1 MNKPMR
7 EGFVLNDE
15 PIGGDDDNVVDAA
28 TELEA
33 TAPPAPV
40 ETWPIT
46 VRLLHKQI
54 RNNKGE
60 MQSELHFREPTA
72 GDISRAGGNPC
83 RVDSDLNILIDDKRM
98 MTLMANLCG
107 ILEPFLATMDP
118 RDYNS
123 CAYRLRNFFLP
134 EAAAWM

>member
-7 EGFVLNDE
+7 EGFVSDDPVDGDTVDGTATQIVE
-15 PIGGDDDNVVDAA
+15 PAI
-28 TELEA
+28 
-33 TAPPAPV
+33 PQ
-40 ETWPIT
+40 ETWPVS
-46 VRLLHKQI
+46 VRLLHKEI

-60 MQSELHFREPTA
+60 MQTELHFREPTA
-72 GDISRAGGNPC
+72 RDIAVAGGNPC
-83 RVDSDLNILIDDKRM
+83 KVNPDLTIDINDARM
-98 MTLMANLCG
+98 MTIMANLCG
-107 ILEPFLATMDP
+107 IMEPFLQTMDP

>member
-1 MNKPMR
+1 MNKTMR
-7 EGFVLNDE
+7 EGFVDDE
-15 PIGGDDDNVVDAA
+15 PVNDGDASGTAVET
-28 TELEA
+28 TE
-33 TAPPAPV
+33 PDKFV
-40 ETWPIT
+40 ETWPVS

-83 RVDSDLNILIDDKRM
+83 KVESDLSITIDDRRM

-107 ILEPFLATMDP
+107 IMEPFLANMDP

>member
-1 MNKPMR
+1 MNKHER
-7 EGFVLNDE
+7 EGFVSDQPVDDNDE
-15 PIGGDDDNVVDAA
+15 STTVIDGAM
-28 TELEA
+28 
-33 TAPPAPV
+33 TAPPEPT
-40 ETWPIT
+40 ETWPVS

-83 RVDSDLNILIDDKRM
+83 RVDSDLNIQIDDRRM
-98 MTLMANLCG
+98 MTIMANLCG
-107 ILEPFLATMDP
+107 IMEPFLATMDP